1 MIDLEQ
7 AANVAA
13 MEKHKRLDL
22 LVDIQSIEVRENTR
36 VGQQW

>member
-1 MIDLEQ
+1 MMDLEQ

-13 MEKHKRLDL
+13 MENHKRLDVV
-22 LVDIQSIEVRENTR
+22 VDIQASEVRENTK